1 MRSPLSAFR
10 MTLCLFA
17 ALLTACA
24 VGPRYAT
31 PRIDAAAQW
40 MTDANA
46 APIELNW
53 WRSFNDPLLDELVQS
68 AVSSNPDLKE
78 AQARLWEA
86 RADRAAAMGQQLP
99 QLNVDGA
106 VNRNA
111 FSEDGPIPVQRIP
124 GFQRDYNLFE
134 ASFDASWEIDLWG
147 YHRRAVEAARDRVQS
162 ADENRRDVLM
172 RIVTEV
178 ARSYIDLRSAQQRL
192 ASAQADADAQ
202 ADEARLI
209 GQRWQLGEAS
219 HFDFLRAD
227 AQARTARA
235 LLPDLDAAAH
245 EAVFRLGVL
254 TGRPPEVLA
263 SRLLQPSPMPT
274 MPSPV
279 AVGLRSEV
287 LRRRPDVRQAER
299 ELAAATAD
307 VGVATADL
315 FPRLSLVGS
324 IGQESL
330 TAHNFYQAE
339 STTFAVG
346 PSLHWPVFAGGTLR
360 AKLKAAGA
368 RADAATAAYDAAV
381 IGALSDSETAL
392 NRFAASQRAREER
405 DLALQQTAAA
415 LTLARQRYHAGE
427 DDLVVL
433 LDAQSAY
440 SVSEQQ
446 SIAADAA
453 ALSAL
458 VSVYKAL
465 GGGWQSFEPTVA
477 DDRG

>member
-1 MRSPLSAFR
+1 MRSLPSVSQ
-10 MTLCLFA
+10 TTVCLCTV
-17 ALLTACA
+17 LLTACA
-24 VGPRYAT
+24 VGPRYAA
-31 PRIDAAAQW
+31 PSIDAEARW
-40 MTDANA
+40 MADANTG
-46 APIELNW
+46 PIDLSW
-53 WRSFNDPLLDELVQS
+53 WHSFNDPLLDELVQS
-68 AVSSNPDLKE
+68 AVSSNPDLRQ
-78 AQARLWEA
+78 AQARLQEA
-86 RADRAAAMGQQLP
+86 RADRAAAMGQRLP
-99 QLNVDGA
+99 QLDVDAA

-147 YHRRAVEAARDRVQS
+147 YHRRTVEAARDRVQS
-162 ADENRRDVLM
+162 ADESRRDMLM
-172 RIVTEV
+172 RVVTEV

-192 ASAQADADAQ
+192 VSAQADADAQ

-245 EAVFRLGVL
+245 EAVFRLEVL
-254 TGRPPEVLA
+254 IGRPPEALA
-263 SRLLQPSPMPT
+263 SRLLQPSSMPAA
-274 MPSPV
+274 PALV

-287 LRRRPDVRQAER
+287 LRRRPDVRHAER

-330 TAHNFYQAE
+330 TAHNFVQPE

-346 PSLHWPVFAGGTLR
+346 PSLHWPVFAGGTIR
-360 AKLKAAGA
+360 ARVQAASA
-368 RADAATAAYDAAV
+368 RTDAATAAYDAAV
-381 IGALSDSETAL
+381 LAALSDSETAL
-392 NRFAASQRAREER
+392 NRYATSQRAREER
-405 DLALQQTAAA
+405 NLALQQTAAA

-433 LDAQSAY
+433 LDTQSAY
-440 SVSEQQ
+440 SLSEQQ
-446 SIAADAA
+446 SIAAEAA

-477 DDRG
+477 NSD